1 MGAVLQTGSAKK
13 GNPQMAKPGET
24 SMPKIVASPE
34 VGRSFESSANSG
46 RRVGKQAWGLR
57 PDERLPV
64 GTDLTRNREIKTEK
78 KRTIMIT
85 RLNSNEPSTPAPSS
99 PITPAADPLANKEV
113 FLNLLV
119 AQIKNQDPL
128 NPTDS
133 VQFLTQLS
141 QFTQTEQTL
150 GMREDLKQITAAIN
164 RLGAAA
170 TPP

>member
-1 MGAVLQTGSAKK
+1 
-13 GNPQMAKPGET
+13 
-24 SMPKIVASPE
+24 
-34 VGRSFESSANSG
+34 
-46 RRVGKQAWGLR
+46 
-57 PDERLPV
+57 
-64 GTDLTRNREIKTEK
+64 
-78 KRTIMIT
+78 MIT

-164 RLGAAA
+164 RLGPAAA
-170 TPP
+170 PAT

>member
-1 MGAVLQTGSAKK
+1 
-13 GNPQMAKPGET
+13 
-24 SMPKIVASPE
+24 
-34 VGRSFESSANSG
+34 
-46 RRVGKQAWGLR
+46 
-57 PDERLPV
+57 
-64 GTDLTRNREIKTEK
+64 
-78 KRTIMIT
+78 MIT

-164 RLGAAA
+164 RLGPAAA
-170 TPP
+170 TSA